1 MLPAEERLPDVE
13 RLVERE
19 QYFVVHAPRQTGKTT
34 AFRALA
40 RRLTA
45 EGTYAALLTS
55 CETGQSLEPD
65 LEGSID
71 AVLETL
77 QQDAEQELPAELRP
91 PAADPSLSPRTR
103 LRDLLVRW
111 VRQSPRP
118 VAVFFDELD
127 SLFDEALIS
136 VLRQVR
142 SAYDHRPR
150 GFPQSVALIGL
161 RDVRDY
167 LIVATEEEESGQ
179 ARRVGSSSPFN
190 VKVRSYVLRNFTA
203 EEVAELYQQHT
214 EETGQAWTAA
224 AKARGFELTAGQP
237 WLVNALAEQIT
248 DFDVPD
254 RSVAIDVGH
263 VERARETL
271 VRRRETHLDSLVKRL
286 RESRVRGVVEPILAG
301 EALAAD
307 VLNDD
312 VQFVFDLGLIRDDS
326 EGLEIANPIYR
337 EIVPRAL
344 TENLE
349 RSIALPRR
357 SYLGADGE
365 LDFDRLLLDFRD
377 FWLEN
382 AESYLQR
389 APYSEA
395 AAHLVFQA
403 YLQKVVNAGG
413 YIDREYAAGRGRLDI
428 CVRWPLPDG
437 TVQRLA
443 AELKVWRDTSR
454 VDPVEKGKQ
463 QLARYLARLGLDRGT
478 LLVFDSRSDAQALP
492 GRMSQQDIEHDGRQ
506 MRVWML

>member
-1 MLPAEERLPDVE
+1 MLPAEERLPDIE

-45 EGTYAALLTS
+45 EGSYTALLTS
-55 CETGQSLEPD
+55 CETGQTLDPD

-77 QQDAEQELPAELRP
+77 QQNAVEDLPAELRP

-103 LRDLLVRW
+103 LRELLARW

-118 VAVFFDELD
+118 VALFLDEFD

-136 VLRQVR
+136 VLRQLR
-142 SAYDHRPR
+142 SGYDHRPR

-161 RDVRDY
+161 RDVR
-167 LIVATEEEESGQ
+167 
-179 ARRVGSSSPFN
+179 VGSSSPFN
-190 VKVRSYVLRNFTA
+190 VKVRSYVLRNFVA
-203 EEVAELYQQHT
+203 EEVAELYEQHT
-214 EETGQAWTAA
+214 EETGQAWTEA
-224 AKARGFELTAGQP
+224 AKARAFELTEGQP

-248 DFDVPD
+248 DDDVTD
-254 RSVAIDVGH
+254 RSVNIDAGH

-271 VRRRETHLDSLVKRL
+271 VLRRETHLDSLVKRL
-286 RESRVRGVVEPILAG
+286 RESRVRGVIEPILAG

-307 VLNDD
+307 IVNDD
-312 VQFVFDLGLIRDDS
+312 VQFVFDLGLIRDS
-326 EGLEIANPIYR
+326 PEGLEIANPIYR

-357 SYLGADGE
+357 SYVHAEGGLE
-365 LDFDRLLLDFRD
+365 FDQLLRDFRA

-382 AESYLQR
+382 AETYLGR

-413 YIDREYAAGRGRLDI
+413 YIEREYAAGRGRLDL

-437 TVQRLA
+437 TVQRFA
-443 AELKVWRDTSR
+443 VELKVWRDTTR
-454 VDPVEKGKQ
+454 VDPVKKGKE
-463 QLARYLARLGLDRGT
+463 QLAKYLARLGLDCGT
-478 LLVFDSRSDAQALP
+478 LLVFDSRSDAAPLP
-492 GRMSQQDIEHDGRQ
+492 ERMSRQEVAHDGRQ
-506 MRVWML
+506 ILVLML